1 MGRIVILCFT
11 FLVISSSLSAYLK
24 IYSVY
29 TQRSS
34 KSIDSFY
41 HDIYVVNSLVH
52 VLCKQRQMR
61 LQSKHWFLRFASA
74 KCTFKNETARGC
86 FIIIQDKNV
95 LNKCWITWHLTQSE
109 TSSWEVL
116 SYCREAEAL
125 HSGNVHLLYKEQRQS
140 KTKGR
145 KIYGKKI
152 PEKMQK
158 LYIIYK

>member
-11 FLVISSSLSAYLK
+11 FLVISSSLSLL
-24 IYSVY
+24 I
-29 TQRSS
+29 S
-34 KSIDSFY
+34 KYIPYIRRGHLNLLTAFTMY
-41 HDIYVVNSLVH
+41 IYVVNSLVH
-52 VLCKQRQMR
+52 VYVSRDKWDYNQNTDF
-61 LQSKHWFLRFASA
+61 KDFASA

-125 HSGNVHLLYKEQRQS
+125 HSGNVHLLYKEQQRQR

-145 KIYGKKI
+145 KN
-152 PEKMQK
+152 
-158 LYIIYK
+158 LW